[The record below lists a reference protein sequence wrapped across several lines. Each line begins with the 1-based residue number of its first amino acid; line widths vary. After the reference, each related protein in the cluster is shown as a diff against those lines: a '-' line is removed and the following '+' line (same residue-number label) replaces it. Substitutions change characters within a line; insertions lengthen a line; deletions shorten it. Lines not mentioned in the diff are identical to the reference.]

1 MIIANT
7 VKDVRDVVKE
17 WKRNGLT
24 VGLVPTMGALHEGH
38 ASLVTAAAAGCDRV
52 VASVFVNPTQFG
64 EGEDLDSY
72 PRDFE
77 RDCGILEERGCHMV
91 FHPSV
96 EEMYP
101 EGYATYVNLES
112 EMTKQL
118 CGKSRPGHFRGVC
131 SVVSKLF
138 NIVDPDRAYFGEKDA
153 QQLAVIKRMVKDMN
167 FDIEIVGC
175 PTVRE
180 DDGLAKS
187 SRNSYLNE
195 RERAAAT
202 VLYRS
207 MERAKAMAKEGV
219 SDASQLLEAMRDVVS
234 AEPLARIDY
243 IEAVDGETLMPKE
256 KLAAGDLV
264 AMAVYI
270 GSTRLIDNFTVGA

>member
-101 EGYATYVNLES
+101 QGYATYVNLES

-234 AEPLARIDY
+234 SEPLARIDY

>member
-207 MERAKAMAKEGV
+207 MERAKAMTKEGM

-234 AEPLARIDY
+234 SEPLARIDY